1 MSRALP
7 SEVKRALGHSK
18 LIALQ
23 APANAAIGER
33 RSRAI
38 GAGMEFA
45 QYKDYEPG
53 DDLRHLDRHVYAR
66 LGKTVVRRFHL
77 EQRLRVSVLLDASAS
92 MAVDPSSW
100 ARSVDVAAVFGEAA
114 LNGSDQVRFGVAT
127 GGRVAWGDVASRDTQ
142 LRHEISRLERV
153 VPDGRLASMTDLASM
168 SLEALS
174 QPGLLVVVSDWLV
187 DGFAEALRAWR
198 VRSQEVVA
206 VQVLG
211 EAEAGGGGETGSLR
225 LVDAETGEVA
235 ERVVDARTWRA
246 YRAAVEDWSAQ
257 VRSAVWAVEG
267 RWVSTA
273 SHEALGSGF
282 VTDLRRQGL
291 IT

>member
-33 RSRAI
+33 RSRAV

-45 QYKDYEPG
+45 HYKDYEPG

-66 LGKTVVRRFHL
+66 HGRTVVKQFHL
-77 EQRLRVSVLLDASAS
+77 EQRLRVAVLLDASAS
-92 MAVDPSSW
+92 MAVDPTSW
-100 ARSVDVAAVFGEAA
+100 NRAVDVAAVFGEAA
-114 LNGSDQVRFGVAT
+114 LNGGDQVRFGVARH
-127 GGRVAWGDVASRDTQ
+127 GQVAWGEVASRDGQ
-142 LRHEISRLERV
+142 LRQEMSRLERV
-153 VPDGRLASMTDLASM
+153 VPDGRLDSMTELASR
-168 SLEALS
+168 SLEALAE
-174 QPGLLVVVSDWLV
+174 PGMLVVISDWLV
-187 DGFAEALRAWR
+187 DGFAEALRVWR

-211 EAEAGGGGETGSLR
+211 ETEVSGQGATGSLR
-225 LVDAETGEVA
+225 LLDAETGEVV
-235 ERVVDARTWRA
+235 ERLADDKTWRA
-246 YRAAVEDWSAQ
+246 YRAAVAEWSDQ

-273 SHEALGSGF
+273 TNEALGSGF

>member
-18 LIALQ
+18 LIALR

-38 GAGMEFA
+38 GSGMEFA

-66 LGKTVVRRFHL
+66 LGKTVVRRYHL
-77 EQRLRVSVLLDASAS
+77 EQRLRVAVLLDASAS
-92 MAVDPSSW
+92 MAVDPASW
-100 ARSVDVAAVFGEAA
+100 RRAVDVAAVFGEAA
-114 LNGSDQVRFGVAT
+114 LNGGDQVRFGVAR
-127 GGRVAWGDVASRDTQ
+127 GGRVVWGDVASRGTQ
-142 LRHEISRLERV
+142 LRHELSRLARV
-153 VPDGRLASMTDLASM
+153 VPDGHLASLTDLASR
-168 SLEALS
+168 SLEALAL
-174 QPGLLVVVSDWLV
+174 PGLLVVISDWLV
-187 DGFAEALRAWR
+187 DGFAEALRTWR

-211 EAEAGGGGETGSLR
+211 EAEAGGRGETGSLR

-235 ERVVDARTWRA
+235 ERRVDARTWRA
-246 YRAAVEDWSAQ
+246 YRRAVEDWSAQ

-267 RWVSTA
+267 RWVTTA
-273 SHEALGSGF
+273 THEPLDGGF

>member
-1 MSRALP
+1 MNRALP
-7 SEVKRALGHSK
+7 SEVMRALGHSK

-33 RSRAI
+33 RSRAV

-53 DDLRHLDRHVYAR
+53 DDMRHLDRHVYAR
-66 LGKTVVRRFHL
+66 HGKTVVKRFHL

-92 MAVDPSSW
+92 MAVDPGSW
-100 ARSVDVAAVFGEAA
+100 DRAVDVAAVFGEAT
-114 LNGSDQVRFGVAT
+114 LNGGDQVRFGVAKD
-127 GGRVAWGDVASRDTQ
+127 GRVIWGEVTSRDAQ
-142 LRHEISRLERV
+142 LRREVSRLARI
-153 VPDGRLASMTDLASM
+153 VPDGHFAAMTELASR
-168 SLEALS
+168 SLEALDK
-174 QPGLLVVVSDWLV
+174 PGMLVVISDWLV
-187 DGFAEALRAWR
+187 DGFAEALRSWR

-211 EAEAGGGGETGSLR
+211 EAEAGGRGETGSLR
-225 LVDAETGEVA
+225 LVDVETGEVV
-235 ERVVDARTWRA
+235 ERQADARTWRA
-246 YRAAVEDWSAQ
+246 YRAAFAEWSAQ

-273 SHEALGSGF
+273 AHEPLDASF

-291 IT
+291 VT